1 MQNQDFK
8 SPPKWANRF
17 LEWYCGSHL
26 VDEIQGD
33 LLEAYHYRSEE
44 VGTTKA
50 RWWFIWDV
58 IRFFRLSSFGKRSPR
73 SFGVQNQIAML
84 KNYLVVSFRNFRSQK
99 GYGFINLSGLIVG
112 ITACLLITL
121 HVLEELNYDD
131 FHPKASQTYR
141 VVMDMY
147 GQGELK
153 TKSAPVYP
161 AVGPGL
167 LADLPEVEMYTRI
180 LPFGEGVYSVKQADG
195 SLKRFNESKAVIADE
210 NFFKMFGFRLL
221 DGNPE
226 SVLSKAQQVVLSET
240 AAKRY
245 FGNQNPVGQIVVFRG
260 TEEYTVTGVFED
272 FPENSHMQFDLITS
286 LKSVDRFDEWPG
298 NWGWY
303 DFYTFIK
310 TTDGGNQAVLD
321 EKLSTYLDG
330 KKEETYTTR
339 NVREVL
345 WTQKVGD
352 IHLYSSGLSWD
363 MGENGGGEQIYFLA
377 VIAAL
382 ILLIAWVNYVNLA
395 TARAIKRAK
404 EVGIRK
410 VVGAQKSNLIMQ
422 FLVESFLYN
431 AMAVMVSVLLVI
443 ALVPVINSAMELG
456 LNRALLYGPEV
467 LIGLS
472 SLILIG
478 ALITG
483 FYPAMVLTSFKPV
496 SVLKG
501 QIGKVGRRFG
511 FRQVLVV
518 FQFTASITLILGTFL
533 VVKQLN
539 YMRSQDLGLNIEQ
552 TLVLKSP
559 SSSRGGADLI
569 QRLGLFRSG
578 LEAMPEVGGFALSGN
593 VPGVENFGIAG
604 VTSKY
609 FPNEFR
615 DCYRVTVD
623 DQFMELFEI
632 DLIAGRSF
640 SADMATDTA
649 AVVLNEVAMKHLGFQ
664 SAEEALGEKI
674 NPNTRGEMTII
685 GVVKNYHQAT
695 LKEELDPVTFLY
707 NRREGGRFYSI
718 KLRSED
724 YAGSME
730 KIEANWDK
738 IYPDNPFDY
747 FFLDEFFDRQYKAD
761 EQFNAVFI
769 GFAGLAI
776 FVACLGLFGLV
787 SFTAEQARKEIGI
800 RKVLGASA
808 KKLVLLLARDYVRLI
823 LAAIILAF
831 PLSYYLMSEW
841 LNGFAYQTQI
851 GVEIFIFGGMAIS
864 LIAFVTV
871 SFKSFQA
878 ANGNPVNALRE
889 E

>member
-1 MQNQDFK
+1 MKSPKVK

-17 LEWYCGSHL
+17 LEWYCATHL

-33 LLEAYHYRSEE
+33 LLEAFHYRSEE
-44 VGTTKA
+44 VGDTKA
-50 RWWFIWDV
+50 RWWFVWDV
-58 IRFFRLSSFGKRSPR
+58 IRFFKPSSIGKRSYN
-73 SFGVQNQIAML
+73 SNQIAML
-84 KNYLVVSFRNFRSQK
+84 RNYLVVSYRNFRSQK

-121 HVLEELNYDD
+121 HVLEEITYDN
-131 FHPKASQTYR
+131 FHPKANGTYR

-167 LADLPEVEMYTRI
+167 LADFPEVEMYTRI

-195 SLKRFNESKAVIADE
+195 SLVRFNESKAVIADE
-210 NFFKMFGFRLL
+210 NFFQMFGFMLL

-226 SVLSKAQQVVLSET
+226 KVLSKAQQVVLSQT

-245 FGNQNPVGQIVVFRG
+245 FGNQNPVGEIVVFRG

-272 FPENSHMQFDLITS
+272 FPKNSHMDFELITS
-286 LKSVDRFDEWPG
+286 LKSLDGFEEWPS

-310 TTDGGNQAVLD
+310 TSDGVDQAFLD

-330 KKEETYTTR
+330 KKAEFYAER
-339 NVREVL
+339 NVREVM
-345 WTQKVGD
+345 WTQKIGD
-352 IHLYSSGLSWD
+352 IHLHSSGLSWD
-363 MGENGGGEQIYFLA
+363 MGENGGGEQIYFLS

-410 VVGAQKSNLIMQ
+410 VVGAQKSNLVMQ

-431 AMAVMVSVLLVI
+431 AMAVLVSLLLVI
-443 ALVPVINSAMELG
+443 ALVPVINSAMGLG

-472 SLILIG
+472 LLILVG

-483 FYPAMVLTSFKPV
+483 FYPAMVLTSFKPA

-501 QIGKVGRRFG
+501 QVGKAGKKIG

-552 TLVLKSP
+552 TLVLRSP
-559 SSSRGGADLI
+559 SSSRGGADLN
-569 QRLGLFRSG
+569 QRLGLFRSD
-578 LEAMPEVGGFALSGN
+578 LEAMPEVSGFAISGN
-593 VPGVENFGIAG
+593 VPGVENFGIGG

-615 DCYRVTVD
+615 DCYRVSVD

-632 DLIAGRSF
+632 DFIAGRSF

-649 AVVLNEVAMKHLGFQ
+649 AVVLNEVAMKHLGFK

-674 NPNTRGEMTII
+674 NPNTNGERTII
-685 GVVKNYHQAT
+685 GVVKSYHQAT

-707 NRREGGRFYSI
+707 NRRWGGRFYSV
-718 KLRSED
+718 KLRSDD

-730 KIEANWDK
+730 KIEASWDE

-787 SFTAEQARKEIGI
+787 SFTAEQAKKEIGI

-808 KKLVLLLARDYVRLI
+808 NKLVLLLARDYVLLI

-831 PLSYYLMSEW
+831 PLSYYLMREW

-851 GVEIFIFGGMAIS
+851 GVDIFVFGGMVIS
-864 LIAFVTV
+864 MVAFVTV
-871 SFKSFQA
+871 SVKSYHA
-878 ANGNPVNALRE
+878 ANSNPIKALRE

>member
-1 MQNQDFK
+1 MDPHKVK

-17 LEWYCGSHL
+17 LEWYCNIDL
-26 VDEIQGD
+26 LDEIQGD
-33 LLEAYHYRSEE
+33 LLEAFYYRSEE
-44 VGTTKA
+44 VGETKA

-58 IRFFRLSSFGKRSPR
+58 IRFCRPSSFRKWSYN
-73 SFGVQNQIAML
+73 SNQIAML
-84 KNYLVVSFRNFRSQK
+84 RNYLIVSFRNFRSQK

-121 HVLEELNYDD
+121 HVLEEITYDN
-131 FHPKASQTYR
+131 FHPKAGQTYR

-167 LADLPEVEMYTRI
+167 LADFPEVEMYTRI
-180 LPFGEGVYSVKQADG
+180 LPFGDGVYSVKQADG
-195 SLKRFNESKAVIADE
+195 SLNRFNESKAVIADE
-210 NFFKMFGFRLL
+210 NFFQMFGFRLL

-226 SVLSKAQQVVLSET
+226 SVLSKAHQVVISET
-240 AAKRY
+240 AARRY
-245 FGNQNPVGQIVVFRG
+245 FGSQNPVGKTIMYRG
-260 TEEYTVTGVFED
+260 RQELTVTGVFED
-272 FPENSHMQFDLITS
+272 FPENSHMQFELISS
-286 LKSVDRFDEWPG
+286 LKSWDGFEEWPG

-310 TTDGGNQAVLD
+310 TTDGVDQNVLD

-330 KKEETYTTR
+330 KKEEVYARR

-345 WTQKVGD
+345 WTQEIGD

-363 MGENGGGEQIYFLA
+363 MGENGGGNQIYFLSIIA
-377 VIAAL
+377 VL

-404 EVGIRK
+404 EVGVRK
-410 VVGAQKSNLIMQ
+410 VVGAQKGNLVTQ

-431 AMAVMVSVLLVI
+431 AMAVLVSVLLVVL
-443 ALVPVINSAMELG
+443 LVPVINGNMELG
-456 LNRALLYGPEV
+456 LNRELLYGPEV
-467 LIGLS
+467 LSGLAL
-472 SLILIG
+472 LIFLG

-483 FYPAMVLTSFKPV
+483 FYPAIVLTSFKPV

-501 QIGKVGRRFG
+501 QVGRAGRKFG
-511 FRQVLVV
+511 FRQILVV

-552 TLVLKSP
+552 TLVLRSP
-559 SSSRGGADLI
+559 SSSRGEGDLP
-569 QRLGLFRSG
+569 QRLSLFRSG
-578 LEAMPEVGGFALSGN
+578 LEAMPEVSGFALSNN
-593 VPGVENFGIAG
+593 VPGVENFGIGG

-609 FPNEFR
+609 FPNEYR
-615 DCYRVTVD
+615 DCYRVGID

-632 DLIAGRSF
+632 DIIAGRSF
-640 SADMATDTA
+640 SADMATDTS

-674 NPNTRGEMTII
+674 NPNTDGEMTII
-685 GVVKNYHQAT
+685 GVVQSYHQAT
-695 LKEELDPVTFLY
+695 LKEELDPVVFRY
-707 NRREGGRFYSI
+707 NRRYWGSFYSI
-718 KLRSED
+718 KLKSQD
-724 YAGSME
+724 YTSSMA
-730 KIEANWDK
+730 KIEAAWDE

-747 FFLDEFFDRQYKAD
+747 FFLDEFFDRQYKSD
-761 EQFNAVFI
+761 EQFNAVFV

-787 SFTAEQARKEIGI
+787 SFTAEQAKKEIGI
-800 RKVLGASA
+800 RKVLGASSN
-808 KKLVLLLARDYVRLI
+808 KLVLLLARDYVRLI
-823 LAAIILAF
+823 LAAMVLAF

-841 LNGFAYQTQI
+841 LNGFAYQTRI
-851 GVEIFIFGGMAIS
+851 GVEIFIFGGMVIS
-864 LIAFVTV
+864 IVAFVTV
-871 SFKSFQA
+871 SVKSFQA
-878 ANGNPVNALRE
+878 ANSNPVNALRE
-889 E
+889 D

>member
-1 MQNQDFK
+1 MKPQNVK

-17 LEWYCGSHL
+17 LEWYCGTHL

-33 LLEAYHYRSEE
+33 LLEAFHYRSEE
-44 VGTTKA
+44 VGDTKA

-58 IRFFRLSSFGKRSPR
+58 IRFFRPSSFGKRSYN
-73 SFGVQNQIAML
+73 SNQFAML
-84 KNYLVVSFRNFRSQK
+84 RNYLVVSFRNFRSQK

-121 HVLEELNYDD
+121 HVLEEITYDN
-131 FHPKASQTYR
+131 FHPKADQTYR

-167 LADLPEVEMYTRI
+167 LADFPEVEMYTRI
-180 LPFGEGVYSVKQADG
+180 LPFGDGVYSVRQADG
-195 SLKRFNESKAVIADE
+195 SLKRFNENKAVLGDE
-210 NFFKMFGFRLL
+210 NFFRMFGFRLL

-226 SVLSKAQQVVLSET
+226 SVLSKANQIVVSET
-240 AAKRY
+240 AGKRY
-245 FGNQNPVGQIVVFRG
+245 FGNENPVGKTIMYRG
-260 TEEYTVTGVFED
+260 TEEFMVTGVFED
-272 FPENSHMQFDLITS
+272 FPENSHMQFELITS
-286 LKSVDRFDEWPG
+286 LKTWDGFEEWPG
-298 NWGWY
+298 NYGWY

-310 TTDGGNQAVLD
+310 TNGAVEQKVLD

-330 KKEETYTTR
+330 KKAEFYAER

-363 MGENGGGEQIYFLA
+363 MGENGGGEQIYFLS

-410 VVGAQKSNLIMQ
+410 VVGAQKSNLVTQ

-431 AMAVMVSVLLVI
+431 AMAVMASVLLVI
-443 ALVPVINSAMELG
+443 ALVPVINSSMELG
-456 LNRALLYGPEV
+456 LDRTLLYGREV

-472 SLILIG
+472 TLIFSG

-483 FYPAMVLTSFKPV
+483 FYPATVLTSFKPV

-501 QIGKVGRRFG
+501 QVGKAGRKFG

-559 SSSRGGADLI
+559 SSSRGDGDLP

-578 LEAMPEVGGFALSGN
+578 LEAMPEVSGFALSNN
-593 VPGVENFGIAG
+593 VPGVENFGIGG

-615 DCYRVTVD
+615 DCYRVGID
-623 DQFMELFEI
+623 DQFMDLFEI
-632 DLIAGRSF
+632 EIIAGRSF
-640 SADMATDTA
+640 SADMATDTS

-674 NPNTRGEMTII
+674 NPNTEGERTII
-685 GVVKNYHQAT
+685 GVVKSYHQAT
-695 LKEELDPVTFLY
+695 LKEELDPVVFRY
-707 NRREGGRFYSI
+707 NRRYWGSFYSI
-718 KLRSED
+718 KLKSED
-724 YAGSME
+724 YASSMA
-730 KIEANWDK
+730 KIEESWDE

-800 RKVLGASA
+800 RKVLGASS

-823 LAAIILAF
+823 LAAIVVAF
-831 PLSYYLMSEW
+831 PLSYYLMKEW

-851 GVEIFIFGGMAIS
+851 GVEIFVFGGMV
-864 LIAFVTV
+864 IAMVAFMTV
-871 SFKSFQA
+871 SIKSFQA

-889 E
+889 D

>member
-1 MQNQDFK
+1 MDPHKVK

-17 LEWYCGSHL
+17 LEWYCNIDL
-26 VDEIQGD
+26 LDEIQGD
-33 LLEAYHYRSEE
+33 LLEAFYYRSEE
-44 VGTTKA
+44 VGETKA

-58 IRFFRLSSFGKRSPR
+58 IRFCRPSSFRKWSYN
-73 SFGVQNQIAML
+73 SNQIAML
-84 KNYLVVSFRNFRSQK
+84 RNYLIVSFRNFRSQK

-121 HVLEELNYDD
+121 HVLEEITYDN
-131 FHPKASQTYR
+131 FHPKAGQTYR

-167 LADLPEVEMYTRI
+167 LADFPEVEMYTRI
-180 LPFGEGVYSVKQADG
+180 LPFGDGVYSVKQADG
-195 SLKRFNESKAVIADE
+195 SLNRFNESKAVIADE
-210 NFFKMFGFRLL
+210 NFFQMFGFRLL

-226 SVLSKAQQVVLSET
+226 SVLSKAHQVVISET
-240 AAKRY
+240 AARRY
-245 FGNQNPVGQIVVFRG
+245 FGSQNPVGKTIMYRG
-260 TEEYTVTGVFED
+260 RQELTVTGVFED
-272 FPENSHMQFDLITS
+272 FPENSHMQFELISS
-286 LKSVDRFDEWPG
+286 LKSWDGFEEWPG

-310 TTDGGNQAVLD
+310 TTDGVDQNVLD

-330 KKEETYTTR
+330 KKEEVYARR

-345 WTQKVGD
+345 WTQEIGD

-363 MGENGGGEQIYFLA
+363 MGENGGGNQIYFLSIIA
-377 VIAAL
+377 VL

-410 VVGAQKSNLIMQ
+410 VVGAQKGNLVTQ

-431 AMAVMVSVLLVI
+431 AMAVLVSVLLVVL
-443 ALVPVINSAMELG
+443 LVPVINGNMELG
-456 LNRALLYGPEV
+456 LNRELLYGPEV
-467 LIGLS
+467 LSGLAL
-472 SLILIG
+472 LIFLG

-483 FYPAMVLTSFKPV
+483 FYPAVVLTSFKPV

-501 QIGKVGRRFG
+501 QVGRAGRKFG
-511 FRQVLVV
+511 FRQILVV

-552 TLVLKSP
+552 TLVLRSP
-559 SSSRGGADLI
+559 SSSRGEGDLP
-569 QRLGLFRSG
+569 QRLSLFRSG
-578 LEAMPEVGGFALSGN
+578 LEAMPEVSGFALSNN
-593 VPGVENFGIAG
+593 VPGVENFGIGG

-609 FPNEFR
+609 FPNEYR
-615 DCYRVTVD
+615 DCYRVGID

-632 DLIAGRSF
+632 DIIAGRSF
-640 SADMATDTA
+640 SADMATDTS

-674 NPNTRGEMTII
+674 NPNTDGEMTII
-685 GVVKNYHQAT
+685 GVVQSYHQAT
-695 LKEELDPVTFLY
+695 LKEELDPVVFRY
-707 NRREGGRFYSI
+707 NRRYWGSFYSI
-718 KLRSED
+718 KLKSQD
-724 YAGSME
+724 YTSSMA
-730 KIEANWDK
+730 KIEAAWDE

-747 FFLDEFFDRQYKAD
+747 FFLDEFFDRQYKSD
-761 EQFNAVFI
+761 EQFNAVFV

-787 SFTAEQARKEIGI
+787 SFTAEQAKKEIGI
-800 RKVLGASA
+800 RKVLGASSN
-808 KKLVLLLARDYVRLI
+808 KLVLLLARDYVRLI
-823 LAAIILAF
+823 LAAMVLAF

-841 LNGFAYQTQI
+841 LNGFAYQTRI
-851 GVEIFIFGGMAIS
+851 GVEIFIFGGMVIS
-864 LIAFVTV
+864 IVAFVTV
-871 SFKSFQA
+871 SVKSFQA
-878 ANGNPVNALRE
+878 ANSNPVNALRE
-889 E
+889 D

>member
-1 MQNQDFK
+1 MSRNKVK

-17 LEWYCGSHL
+17 LEWYCGADL

-33 LLEAYHYRSEE
+33 LHEAFYYRSEE
-44 VGTTKA
+44 VGDTKA
-50 RWWFIWDV
+50 GWWFIWDV
-58 IRFFRLSSFGKRSPR
+58 IRFFRPSSFGKRSYN
-73 SFGVQNQIAML
+73 SNQIAML
-84 KNYLVVSFRNFRSQK
+84 RNYLVVSFRNFRSQK

-121 HVLEELNYDD
+121 HVLEEITYDN
-131 FHPKASQTYR
+131 FHPKAGQTYR

-167 LADLPEVEMYTRI
+167 LADFPEVEMYTRI
-180 LPFGEGVYSVKQADG
+180 LPFGDGVYSVKQADG
-195 SLKRFNESKAVIADE
+195 SLVRFNESKAVIADE
-210 NFFKMFGFRLL
+210 NFFEMFGFRLL
-221 DGNPE
+221 DGNPGN
-226 SVLSKAQQVVLSET
+226 VLSKAQQVVLSQT

-245 FGNQNPVGQIVVFRG
+245 FGNQSPVGGIVVFRG

-272 FPENSHMQFDLITS
+272 LPKNSHMDFELITS
-286 LKSVDRFDEWPG
+286 LKSVDGFEEWPR

-310 TTDGGNQAVLD
+310 TTDEVDHTALD
-321 EKLSTYLDG
+321 EKLSTFLDG
-330 KKEETYTTR
+330 KKEETYAAR

-345 WTQKVGD
+345 WTQEIGD
-352 IHLYSSGLSWD
+352 IHLYSSDLSWD
-363 MGENGGGEQIYFLA
+363 MGENGGGEQIYFLS

-395 TARAIKRAK
+395 TARAIKRAR

-410 VVGAQKSNLIMQ
+410 VVGAQKSNLVMQ

-431 AMAVMVSVLLVI
+431 AMAVAVSLLLVI
-443 ALVPVINSAMELG
+443 ALVPVVNNAMELG

-472 SLILIG
+472 LLIFLG

-501 QIGKVGRRFG
+501 QVGKAGRKFG

-569 QRLGLFRSG
+569 QRLGLFRAG
-578 LEAMPEVGGFALSGN
+578 LEAMPEVSGFALSSN
-593 VPGVENFGIAG
+593 VPGVENFGIGG

-615 DCYRVTVD
+615 DCYRVGID
-623 DQFMELFEI
+623 DQFMKLFEVDI
-632 DLIAGRSF
+632 IAGRSF
-640 SADMATDTA
+640 SANMATDTS
-649 AVVLNEVAMKHLGFQ
+649 AVVLNEIAMKHLGFQ

-674 NPNTRGEMTII
+674 NPNTRGERTIV
-685 GVVKNYHQAT
+685 GVVKSYHQAT
-695 LKEELDPVTFLY
+695 LKEELDPVIFRY
-707 NRREGGRFYSI
+707 NRREGGSFYSV
-718 KLRSED
+718 KLSSEN
-724 YAGSME
+724 YAESME
-730 KIEANWDK
+730 KIEASWDK

-747 FFLDEFFDRQYKAD
+747 FFLDEFFDRQYRTD

-787 SFTAEQARKEIGI
+787 SFTAEQAKKEIGI

-808 KKLVLLLARDYVRLI
+808 NRLVLLLARDYVRLI

-831 PLSYYLMSEW
+831 PLSYYLMREW

-851 GVEIFIFGGMAIS
+851 GVEIFVFGGMVIS
-864 LIAFVTV
+864 MVAFVTV
-871 SFKSFQA
+871 SVKSFQA
-878 ANGNPVNALRE
+878 ANHNPVNALRE
-889 E
+889 D